1 MADVSTKSK
10 TPRQVVSRMFRVHE
24 TSGKGMHRTITIQ
37 YEYDRQNKVLKY
49 GASVFKREQ
58 PGEKFNKVGNL
69 DTARVRFQKHPV
81 VVNNFEDDGT
91 LKDFHHSVRK
101 QLYKHGVRG
110 K

>member
-1 MADVSTKSK
+1 MADVSTENK
-10 TPRQVVSRMFRVHE
+10 TPRQVVSRMFRVRE

-58 PGEKFNKVGNL
+58 LGERFDKEGNFN
-69 DTARVRFQKHPV
+69 TARARFQRHPV
-81 VVNNFEDDGT
+81 VINNFEDNGT
-91 LKDFHHSVRK
+91 LKDFHSSVRK